1 MKAEYKYEKT
11 AFSDVLAPKIANF
24 TIKNLLGSKQKS
36 LSVLI
41 DTGYDG
47 FLVVPEEVYEDLGL
61 DTFEIAEDEIPIVES
76 FTGEKI
82 HLRTANTLIEIKDLI
97 KETIIEV
104 DTTPYCKEPLIGRQL
119 LELFITIL
127 DGKRQSLKLQF
138 PTEDE

>member
-1 MKAEYKYEKT
+1 MNAEYKYEKT
-11 AFSDVLAPKIANF
+11 VFSDVLAPTITNF
-24 TIKNLLGSKQKS
+24 IIKNLLGSKQKS

-82 HLRTANTLIEIKDLI
+82 PLRTANTLIEIKNLI

-119 LELFITIL
+119 LELFITVL
-127 DGKRQSLKLQF
+127 DGRKRILKLQF